1 MANEQETKEEHK
13 VNSEDR
19 EGNLGHKP
27 RIKPI
32 IEAADSLSLG
42 ISMVVA
48 VVMGVGIGY
57 LLRSMTG
64 VAWLFWI
71 GVAIGIAAA
80 ISNVYKAYSK
90 QYKAYE
96 ELAKEPRYAIKK
108 KLNEK
113 DKKQEKKQ
121 EEDDDED
128 SFWEDD
134 YGEEKNY

>member
-1 MANEQETKEEHK
+1 MDKKEEQK
-13 VNSEDR
+13 E
-19 EGNLGHKP
+19 EQKP

-57 LLRSMTG
+57 LLRTLTG
-64 VAWLFWI
+64 IGWLFWV
-71 GVAIGIAAA
+71 GVTIGIAAA
-80 ISNVYKAYSK
+80 ILNVYKAYSK

-108 KLNEK
+108 QL
-113 DKKQEKKQ
+113 QEDN
-121 EEDDDED
+121 DDDD
-128 SFWEDD
+128 MD
-134 YGEEKNY
+134 YGERSY